1 MILPFAKLGT
11 LALKTICKPVAK
23 RIKKE
28 AGRHPQ
34 FRHSI
39 INFAQANHRFKTKLQ
54 RQIYGHAIDA
64 AIRPLNEEKAVQAA
78 ADLLGELFVF
88 TVAGTALIL
97 EVQRSS
103 KAEARKEAL
112 RKQELEALRQRD
124 DDLAREIELLKYKIN
139 EIEQN
144 AKGHGLSNFLNFRNP
159 LLIESGKAKE
169 SNGMK
174 T

>member
-11 LALKTICKPVAK
+11 LALKTICKPIAK

-39 INFAQANHRFKTKLQ
+39 INFAQANHRFRTKVQ
-54 RQIYGHAIDA
+54 RRIYGHAIDA

-88 TVAGTALIL
+88 TVAGTAVIL

-103 KAEARKEAL
+103 KSEARKEAL
-112 RKQELEALRQRD
+112 RKQELETLRQRD
-124 DDLAREIELLKYKIN
+124 EDLAKQIEMLKYKIDK
-139 EIEQN
+139 IEQV
-144 AKGHGLSNFLNFRNP
+144 
-159 LLIESGKAKE
+159 AKE
-169 SNGMK
+169 QGLVLK
-174 T
+174 YRKP

>member
-11 LALKTICKPVAK
+11 LALKTFCKPIAK

-39 INFAQANHRFKTKLQ
+39 INFAQANHRFRTKLQ
-54 RQIYGHAIDA
+54 RRIYGHAIDA
-64 AIRPLNEEKAVQAA
+64 KIRPLNEEKAVQAA
-78 ADLLGELFVF
+78 ADFLGELFVF

-112 RKQELEALRQRD
+112 RKQELEALRQHD
-124 DDLAREIELLKYKIN
+124 EDLAREIEMLKYRIN
-139 EIEQN
+139 EIEQ
-144 AKGHGLSNFLNFRNP
+144 AAEAQGLANFLHFGKP
-159 LLIESGKAKE
+159 LSIKGRKSKGL
-169 SNGMK
+169 
-174 T
+174 

>member
-11 LALKTICKPVAK
+11 LALKTFCKPIAK

-28 AGRHPQ
+28 AGRHPK

-39 INFAQANHRFKTKLQ
+39 INIAQVNHRFTTKLQ
-54 RQIYGHAIDA
+54 RRIYGHAIDV
-64 AIRPLNEEKAVQAA
+64 AIRPLNEDKAVQAA

-88 TVAGTALIL
+88 TVAGTAVIF

-103 KAEARKEAL
+103 KSEARKEAL

-124 DDLAREIELLKYKIN
+124 DDLAREIEMLKYKIN
-139 EIEQN
+139 EIERV
-144 AKGHGLSNFLNFRNP
+144 AKGQGLGTLFNFRKP
-159 LLIESGKAKE
+159 HSVEDEQSK
-169 SNGMK
+169 GM
-174 T
+174 